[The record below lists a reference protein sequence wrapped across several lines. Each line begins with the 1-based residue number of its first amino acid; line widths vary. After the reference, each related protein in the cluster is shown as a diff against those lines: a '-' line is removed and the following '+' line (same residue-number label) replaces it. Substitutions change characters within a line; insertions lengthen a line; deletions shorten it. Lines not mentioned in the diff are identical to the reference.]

1 MLLEGPLD
9 AYRFVVVY
17 RSERRGSGGGE
28 PTWRGWVE
36 QVYPTPENAAAPR
49 LWFEDVEEVSAL
61 IAQSISDTGDPTEPR
76 DA

>member
-1 MLLEGPLD
+1 MD

-17 RSERRGSGGGE
+17 RSERRTSGGGE

-36 QVYPTPENAAAPR
+36 QVYPAPVDGAATR
-49 LWFEDVEEVSAL
+49 LWFRNVAEVSTL
-61 IAQSISDTGDPTEPR
+61 IAQCIPDHEDVRESR